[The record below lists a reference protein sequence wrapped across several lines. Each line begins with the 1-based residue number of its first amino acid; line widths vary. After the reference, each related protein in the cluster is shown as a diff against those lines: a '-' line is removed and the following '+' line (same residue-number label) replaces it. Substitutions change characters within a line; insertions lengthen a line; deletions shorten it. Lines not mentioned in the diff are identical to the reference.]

1 MKVLRPKAGSKSPLS
16 IAFSAVVVV
25 SSVVGAWLFIES
37 NRTTEVFLVTQQN
50 LASGTPLEIA
60 NLDRVELSLFGLAGA
75 YLQPDSLLEGAYLQR
90 PIGSGEAIPLSAVT
104 NQDQNNWS
112 NLVLTPQVPVST
124 QLGIGS
130 RVSIWASPLLEFQSY
145 GEPVLLA
152 VDVEVVAILEPEGG
166 FASQE
171 KSFELR
177 VPADSIQYLL
187 GAISSQALIALTS
200 TGGSS

>member
-1 MKVLRPKAGSKSPLS
+1 VKVLRPKAGSKSPLS

-75 YLQPDSLLEGAYLQR
+75 YLQPESLLEGAYLQR

-166 FASQE
+166 FASQQ
-171 KSFELR
+171 KSLELR